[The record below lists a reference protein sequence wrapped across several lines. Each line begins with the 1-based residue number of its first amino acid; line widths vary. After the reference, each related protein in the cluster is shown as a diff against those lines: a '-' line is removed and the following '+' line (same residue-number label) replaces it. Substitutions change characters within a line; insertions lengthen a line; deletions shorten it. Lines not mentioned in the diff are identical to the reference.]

1 MHVPQIE
8 WRVLA
13 GYLVFLGSYTVFAFG
28 RFPGLKVDRAGAA
41 IIGAV
46 LMFAFRILA
55 AGDALRYV
63 DFATIVLLFS
73 MMLIVGNLRLAGF
86 FERVAAAVVERIG
99 KHHLLPAV
107 LFSTGLLSAFFV
119 NDIVCLV
126 MVPFVL
132 TLTRRFGVPPM
143 RYLLAVA
150 LASNLGSV
158 ATITGNP
165 QNMLIGS
172 ASGISYINFLA
183 HLGPIAVFGLFVG
196 WAVLHFA
203 GRDEQS
209 VSPGNAE
216 PAQNPKRRESD
227 HAVPSLTKP
236 VLVSLGILTAF
247 LAGAPPALVAAVGA
261 SVLLF
266 SRRLEPR
273 LMFDEVDW
281 DLLVFF
287 IGLFLIV
294 GGAEQVGMMSLLF
307 DAAKALN
314 LQRLAVL
321 TLVTAALSNVVSNV
335 PAVMLLKSVIPTMP
349 DPKHAWLTLAM
360 ASTLAGNLTIAGSV
374 ANIIVVERARPEVH
388 IGFWD
393 HFRVGFPVT
402 IITLVAGWAWLSWI
416 P

>member
-1 MHVPQIE
+1 MHVPAIE
-8 WRVLA
+8 WRVVA
-13 GYLVFLGSYTVFAFG
+13 GYLIFLGSYTVFAFG

-46 LMFAFRILA
+46 LMFAFRIMS
-55 AGDALRYV
+55 AGDALRTI

-99 KHHLLPAV
+99 ERHLLPAV
-107 LFSTGLLSAFFV
+107 LFSTGMLSAFFV

-132 TLTRRFGVPPM
+132 TVTKRFGVPPM

-172 ASGISYINFLA
+172 ASGISYANFLA
-183 HLGPIAVFGLFVG
+183 HLGPVAVIGLFVG
-196 WAVLHFA
+196 WAVLHIA
-203 GRDEQS
+203 GRNEQHVAPREVPVAKTFVPLRPGLAKPAL
-209 VSPGNAE
+209 VSAG
-216 PAQNPKRRESD
+216 
-227 HAVPSLTKP
+227 
-236 VLVSLGILTAF
+236 VLVAF

-266 SRRLEPR
+266 SRRIEPR
-273 LMFDEVDW
+273 LMFAEVDW

-294 GGAEQVGMMSLLF
+294 GGAERVGMMSLLF

-314 LQRLAVL
+314 LHRPAVL
-321 TLVTAALSNVVSNV
+321 TVVTALLSNIVSNV

-349 DPKHAWLTLAM
+349 DPKHAWLILAM

-393 HFRVGFPVT
+393 YFRVGFPVT
-402 IITLVAGWAWLSWI
+402 LITLAIGWAWLSWI
-416 P
+416 A